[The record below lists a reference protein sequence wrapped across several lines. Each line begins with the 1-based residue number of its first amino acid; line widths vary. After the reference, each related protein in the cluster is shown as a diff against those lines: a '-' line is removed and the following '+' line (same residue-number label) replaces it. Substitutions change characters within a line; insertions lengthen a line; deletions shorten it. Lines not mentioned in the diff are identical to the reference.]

1 VASAGPG
8 TISVIAA
15 ATDTV
20 VDTITGP
27 TDTNSV
33 AVSPN
38 GVFVYVTGYNPG
50 DIEAIATST
59 NAVLADNPLPSAGA
73 EGITFSPNGA
83 YAYIAN
89 QLSDVAM
96 VISTSTSS
104 VVTNVPVGPYPVAV
118 AFAPSPAV
126 ISAAPN
132 PASGLS
138 NTFALTYSD
147 VYGASDLGLVG
158 VIFNSEIAAL
168 NSCAVFYAPANN
180 LVYLIDDA
188 GTGSSSLTP
197 GSGMLSNSQCTIT
210 GSGTSVVSSGDN
222 LTLNLAVTASSTY
235 TGTQNLF
242 LFGEDN
248 RGAKTGWVREDTWTP
263 VL

>member
-1 VASAGPG
+1 
-8 TISVIAA
+8 
-15 ATDTV
+15 
-20 VDTITGP
+20 
-27 TDTNSV
+27 
-33 AVSPN
+33 
-38 GVFVYVTGYNPG
+38 
-50 DIEAIATST
+50 
-59 NAVLADNPLPSAGA
+59 
-73 EGITFSPNGA
+73 
-83 YAYIAN
+83 
-89 QLSDVAM
+89 
-96 VISTSTSS
+96 
-104 VVTNVPVGPYPVAV
+104 
-118 AFAPSPAV
+118 
-126 ISAAPN
+126 
-132 PASGLS
+132 
-138 NTFALTYSD
+138 
-147 VYGASDLGLVG
+147 
-158 VIFNSEIAAL
+158 
-168 NSCAVFYAPANN
+168 VFYAPANN